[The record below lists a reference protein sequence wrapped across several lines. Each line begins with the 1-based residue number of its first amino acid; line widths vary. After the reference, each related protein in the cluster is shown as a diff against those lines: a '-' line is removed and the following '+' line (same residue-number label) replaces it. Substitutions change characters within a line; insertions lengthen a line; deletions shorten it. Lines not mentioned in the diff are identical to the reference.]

1 MNYNGSEKYVA
12 GAGTTAA
19 AWIGTGLGVLNA
31 ANGGNGLGGI
41 LGGGGNRMQEV
52 LSENAMLKA
61 EKYSDAQ
68 DAKLYDAVRNLET
81 RQAATE
87 AEVKCLKQE
96 LTTYELSQKEILDL
110 KGQLTDCKING
121 VAKDLN
127 CLAGTVENMAG
138 TFNGK
143 INSINAKIGGFTKT
157 VIRSTAI
164 CDDDCDTCTAGVQ

>member
-68 DAKLYDAVRNLET
+68 DAKLYDAVRALE
-81 RQAATE
+81 QKAAATDT
-87 AEVKCLKQE
+87 AVICLQKE
-96 LTTYELSQKEILDL
+96 LTAYETSQREIRELQR
-110 KGQLTDCKING
+110 KLTE
-121 VAKDLN
+121 KDII
-127 CLAGTVENMAG
+127 CLADKVENGFRAANNK
-138 TFNGK
+138 FSA
-143 INSINAKIGGFTKT
+143 IDAAIAGFTKT
-157 VIRSTAI
+157 VIPTSAI
-164 CDDDCDTCTAGVQ
+164 CDVECNPCAAGAQ